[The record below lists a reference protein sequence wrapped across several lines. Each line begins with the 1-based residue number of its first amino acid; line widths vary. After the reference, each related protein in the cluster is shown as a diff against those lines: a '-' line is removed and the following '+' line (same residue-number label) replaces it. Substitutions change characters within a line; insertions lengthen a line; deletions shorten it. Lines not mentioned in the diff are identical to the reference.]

1 MFRPAWQR
9 GQEDTTSD
17 FGLGSPMHVS
27 RHESDLVPS
36 SEKWRFRH
44 LFSKSLRVLH
54 FLSAGGTAGEEDH
67 CGCAL
72 T

>member
-1 MFRPAWQR
+1 MVCLDQHGR
-9 GQEDTTSD
+9 GAKKIQHQI
-17 FGLGSPMHVS
+17 LHVS